1 MAELAQSMSLEQ
13 ATLEELSA
21 AIAELEQYRERLV
34 DDTLTAAK
42 KAKVMKSQAQAGL
55 EPALANID
63 AMLEQLRQRQ
73 ATLASE
79 D

>member
-1 MAELAQSMSLEQ
+1 MAELAQSMSFEQ
-13 ATLEELSA
+13 ATLEELNS

-34 DDTLTAAK
+34 SDTLTAAK

-73 ATLASE
+73 VTLASE
-79 D
+79 N

>member
-1 MAELAQSMSLEQ
+1 MAELAQSMSFEQ
-13 ATLEELSA
+13 ATLEELNA